1 MDKLI
6 LNAATIIILQLIICR
21 FPQCICIFTV
31 VGPLVGF
38 YYINGYCRG
47 DYFVLKLEWSHS
59 FRIGLKR
66 FKNFLLFQR
75 LL

>member
-31 VGPLVGF
+31 VGPSVGF
-38 YYINGYCRG
+38 YYISG
-47 DYFVLKLEWSHS
+47 DCKGGLFRLKIGMVL
-59 FRIGLKR
+59 F
-66 FKNFLLFQR
+66 F
-75 LL
+75 